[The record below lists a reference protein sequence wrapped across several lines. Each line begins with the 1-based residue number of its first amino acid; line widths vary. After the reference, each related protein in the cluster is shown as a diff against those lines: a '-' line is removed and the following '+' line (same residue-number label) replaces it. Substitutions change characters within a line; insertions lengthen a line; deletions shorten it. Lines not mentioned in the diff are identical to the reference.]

1 VGADPEGPTAGGGGA
16 ADRPAAHRGRYYYVP
31 AGLHAALSAQ
41 LASVVRELGGRP
53 PVAVEQLPQVAGTTY
68 GSAA

>member
-1 VGADPEGPTAGGGGA
+1 VAGLQTRPPHTAA
-16 ADRPAAHRGRYYYVP
+16 VTYYVP